1 MSEPEMAERE
11 PEVNVPWIDE
21 PLPLSEAVE
30 TVANTVEDDAER
42 WERLEERVGE
52 FEEIENRIDELDRL
66 TERID
71 DLDRHE
77 ERIDALERRAEALE
91 DGTAIECPS
100 CGSADDVLKAGV
112 AAGKLASEG
121 ALSEANVD
129 ALNAES
135 HVCLACS
142 ESFTPAAES

>member
-1 MSEPEMAERE
+1 MSEPETIDPE

-21 PLPLSEAVE
+21 PLSLSEAIE
-30 TVANTVEDDAER
+30 TVANTVQDDAER
-42 WERLEERVGE
+42 WVRLEERVGE
-52 FEEIENRIDELDRL
+52 FEEIE
-66 TERID
+66 ERIAE
-71 DLDRHE
+71 LERLE
-77 ERIDALERRAEALE
+77 ERIDALERRAEAIE
-91 DGTAIECPS
+91 DGTGIECPS

-121 ALSEANVD
+121 ALSEANVK

-142 ESFTPAAES
+142 ESFTPVVDP